1 MSGSQH
7 GAALPPRRLP
17 DSSGISVVLA
27 DDHPLIRQ
35 GLRGAFEAELD
46 FSIVAETGDGL
57 ETVRLVE
64 RLEPDVL
71 ILDLMMPGLGG
82 LDVLPIVRQRTP
94 RTRVVVL
101 SMHADETF
109 VVQALKNGA
118 VGYVLKGCDAAHAV
132 EAVRQA
138 ASGQRYLSPG
148 ISQRA
153 FHVCDEQAERTPP
166 EPHDLLTPRER
177 QALQLAA
184 EGHRNADIA
193 ARLSISPRTAEMH
206 RANAQR
212 KLGLKTQADLIRYAI
227 RRGMIPAE

>member
-1 MSGSQH
+1 
-7 GAALPPRRLP
+7 
-17 DSSGISVVLA
+17 LA

-35 GLRGAFEAELD
+35 GLRGALEAEPD
-46 FSIVAETGDGL
+46 FSIVAETSDGL
-57 ETVRLVE
+57 ETVRFVE
-64 RLEPDVL
+64 RLKPGVL
-71 ILDLMMPGLGG
+71 VLDLMMPGLSG
-82 LDVLPIVRQRTP
+82 LDVLPIVRQRSP

-101 SMHADETF
+101 SMYADENF
-109 VVQALKNGA
+109 VIQALSNGA
-118 VGYVLKGCDAAHAV
+118 LAYVLKGCDAVYAV

-153 FHVCDEQAERTPP
+153 FHVCDQKAEHAPP

-177 QALQLAA
+177 QTLQLAA
-184 EGHRNADIA
+184 EGHRNADIG

-212 KLGLKTQADLIRYAI
+212 KLGLKSQADLIRYAL
-227 RRGMIPAE
+227 RRGMISAE